1 MNNTAKKNISFVVL
15 AQRNYKIPDHRK
27 QAKSV
32 KYDRLFIIRKTKLK
46 ANKER
51 SAFNTLPEE
60 ASRELFL
67 LPEIFNP
74 VRYLGYV
81 TKKKLV

>member
-32 KYDRLFIIRKTKLK
+32 
-46 ANKER
+46 
-51 SAFNTLPEE
+51 
-60 ASRELFL
+60 
-67 LPEIFNP
+67 
-74 VRYLGYV
+74 
-81 TKKKLV
+81 